1 MGHFRGISM
10 KKNNH
15 ESGQV
20 LILLVLALTGM
31 FAFTALAIDGG
42 MVYSDRRIAQNGADA
57 ASLAGAGK
65 AAEYVRAAGLLS
77 TSEDFDCS
85 IFASGGETNSLQAA
99 IDRADSNGFEIDTVI
114 SDKNGVT
121 LDCDDGADPHVD
133 VRVLITTQT
142 QTSFAHLVFGGSFIN
157 TVEAVTR
164 VRPRS
169 VVGQGNAIVSLTDEC
184 SGTLKGTRFDGNGN
198 TTVTGGGIFSH
209 SCIQLNG
216 HAGTIT
222 VTDGSVN
229 YMSSYNNNNMTI
241 NVTPTQISEP
251 LPIKLNPI
259 DPPEECKNGGWQA
272 GVISGTTAYPGA
284 YSGIRINNNEELDL
298 KPGLYC
304 ILNGNFVVNGGAK
317 LSGSDVTIFLDK
329 GNFDTA
335 GLAEVNI
342 DAPPVGCEA
351 GGSHAAEGCPPSMGG
366 MLIFAELGDVSLLGT
381 SDSSYIGTVYAPNGL
396 IEVGGTSSE
405 ISDIGASLIGNTVK
419 VHGDTEIN
427 IHYRPEDMY
436 HWPTQLDFYR

>member
-1 MGHFRGISM
+1 M
-10 KKNNH
+10 KNNNH

-65 AAEYVRAAGLLS
+65 AAEYVRAAGLSS
-77 TSEDFDCS
+77 TSEDFDCGL
-85 IFASGGETNSLQAA
+85 FASGSQAETNSLQAA
-99 IDRADSNGFEIDTVI
+99 IDRADSNGFIIDTII

-121 LDCDDGADPHVD
+121 LDCVDGADPHVD

-169 VVGQGNAIVSLTDEC
+169 LAGQGNAIVSLTDEC

-222 VTDGSVN
+222 VTAGSVE

-241 NVTPTQISEP
+241 NVTPTQVGEP
-251 LPIKLNPI
+251 LPIKLDPI
-259 DPPEECKNGGWQA
+259 DPPEECKDGSLGA
-272 GVISGTTAYPGA
+272 GVISGTSASPGV
-284 YSGIRINNNEELDL
+284 YSGIRLNNNEELDL
-298 KPGLYC
+298 QSGLYC

-317 LSGSDVTIFLDK
+317 LSGTDVTIYLDK

-342 DAPPVGCEA
+342 DAPPVGCE
-351 GGSHAAEGCPPSMGG
+351 GDDIHADGCPPSMGG
-366 MLIFAELGDVSLLGT
+366 MLIFAELGDVTLQGT
-381 SDSSYIGTVYAPNGL
+381 SDSSYVGTVYAPNGL
-396 IEVGGTSSE
+396 IDVGGTSSE

-427 IHYRPEDMY
+427 IHFKPEDMY
-436 HWPTQLDFYR
+436 HWPTKLDFYR